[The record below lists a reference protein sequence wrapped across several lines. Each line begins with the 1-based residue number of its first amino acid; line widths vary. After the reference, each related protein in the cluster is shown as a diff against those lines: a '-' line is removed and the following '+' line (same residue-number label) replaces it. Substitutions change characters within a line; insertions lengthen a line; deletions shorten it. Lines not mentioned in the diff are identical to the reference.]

1 MSWGNR
7 NRQHRQP
14 KEPASLGDVR
24 VANACATINSMM
36 IRAANLMV
44 PYSPSREAVLPMLF
58 ADDTLIKLQAVR
70 GMVDPAYTSCQ
81 YPIAAD
87 VDLQIKFT
95 DAAVPTITPEFLC
108 VQPERAS
115 PLLNAVEEIRAIYL
129 QYEKVKH
136 VLRWMNRNATAG
148 AVRHYWPTVLQL
160 CPNAPALKELT
171 STPTRFATPRNIGEM
186 LQLIRDT
193 SATMSA
199 SVMLPADATYRPY
212 KELKLRFRT
221 RTVSDGV
228 HAFATDEMNIS
239 L

>member
-14 KEPASLGDVR
+14 KEPASIGDTHVE
-24 VANACATINSMM
+24 NACSLINNTML
-36 IRAANLMV
+36 RAANLMV

-70 GMVDPAYTSCQ
+70 GMVNTTYQWKKYRVAPG
-81 YPIAAD
+81 
-87 VDLQIKFT
+87 VDLSIDFR
-95 DAAVPTITPEFLC
+95 DALVPTIEPEFLC

-115 PLLNAVEEIRAIYL
+115 PLLNAIEEIRAIYL

-148 AVRHYWPTVLQL
+148 AVRHYWPTALQL
-160 CPNAPALKELT
+160 CRESPALANLT
-171 STPTRFATPRNIGEM
+171 NTPTRFATPRNIGEM

-199 SVMLPADATYRPY
+199 SAMLPSDAETRAMRA
-212 KELKLRFRT
+212 LALRFM
-221 RTVSDGV
+221 SQPGDGV
-228 HAFATDEMNIS
+228 DTFRTDEVLVNF
-239 L
+239 